1 MPIIKSAKKAL
12 RQTKRRTVFNQ
23 RALKLVKKATKTFKA
38 KPTLENFKEVVSQID
53 KTTKKKLYHPNK
65 ANRLKKQ
72 LNKLLVSKDQPKKK
86 KADSPKKSASKKP
99 TRAKMKKKK

>member
-1 MPIIKSAKKAL
+1 MPIIQSAKKAL

-23 RALKLVKKATKTFKA
+23 RSLKAVKKEIKLFRK
-38 KPTLENFKEVVSQID
+38 KPTPEGLKKVFSEID
-53 KTTKKKLYHPNK
+53 KTAKKKLFHPNK

-72 LNKLLVSKDQPKKK
+72 LNKLLVAKKPPQK
-86 KADSPKKSASKKP
+86 KAPNSSKKSASKKP